1 MRSKKRKNQKKRK
14 METTNTNPENQISE
28 NQEQKEDDKKD
39 KTLLIKRVLFITI
52 GVLLLFLIILA
63 TIFIFKSEESK
74 EPTESSPPVESSAK
88 TNENNTENVPSEPEI
103 KETKFDFN
111 NLEPEKLNEQ
121 LELLTNK
128 NMEYQ
133 KEKEQKILEEE
144 KKLSPVFNLVNNL
157 KDKEEIKKEE
167 NSIVNSEDNKKE
179 EISKIEEIK
188 EDKKEEIISEKKD
201 VATSTSN
208 ETKTQNE
215 TSNINSNSKK
225 EQTTKITESLTFVKL
240 INVAKIKGDLNK
252 KYFDKVIEV
261 NANVLLCR
269 DDENIIELYYGPFL
283 EDEIRD
289 NLLSKLIK
297 NGFKEAYSL
306 EMTKE
311 EFDKR
316 CNY

>member
-1 MRSKKRKNQKKRK
+1 

-74 EPTESSPPVESSAK
+74 EPTESSPPIESSAK

-157 KDKEEIKKEE
+157 KDKEGIKKEE
-167 NSIVNSEDNKKE
+167 NSIVSSEDNKKE

-201 VATSTSN
+201 IATSTNN

-225 EQTTKITESLTFVKL
+225 EETTKITESLTFVKL

>member
-1 MRSKKRKNQKKRK
+1 

-28 NQEQKEDDKKD
+28 NQEKKEDDKKD

-74 EPTESSPPVESSAK
+74 EPTESSPPVETSTK

-157 KDKEEIKKEE
+157 KDKEGIKKEE
-167 NSIVNSEDNKKE
+167 NSIVSSEDNKKE

-225 EQTTKITESLTFVKL
+225 EETTKITESLTFVKL

>member
-1 MRSKKRKNQKKRK
+1 

-74 EPTESSPPVESSAK
+74 EPTESSPPIESSAK

-157 KDKEEIKKEE
+157 KDKEGIKKEE
-167 NSIVNSEDNKKE
+167 NSIVSSEDNKKE

-225 EQTTKITESLTFVKL
+225 EETTKITESLTFVKL

-283 EDEIRD
+283 EDNLRD
-289 NLLSKLIK
+289 DLLSKLIK
-297 NGFKEAYSL
+297 NGFKESYSL
-306 EMTKE
+306 EMTQE

>member
-1 MRSKKRKNQKKRK
+1 

-52 GVLLLFLIILA
+52 GILLLFLIILA

-74 EPTESSPPVESSAK
+74 EPTESSPPIESSAK

-167 NSIVNSEDNKKE
+167 NSIVSSEDNKKE

-225 EQTTKITESLTFVKL
+225 EETTKITESLTFVKL

>member
-1 MRSKKRKNQKKRK
+1 

-52 GVLLLFLIILA
+52 GVLLLLLIILA

-74 EPTESSPPVESSAK
+74 EPTESSPPVESSSK
-88 TNENNTENVPSEPEI
+88 TNENNAENVPSEPEV

-167 NSIVNSEDNKKE
+167 NSIVSSEDNKKEEIKEDKKE

-201 VATSTSN
+201 IATSTNN
-208 ETKTQNE
+208 ENKTQNE

-225 EQTTKITESLTFVKL
+225 EQTTKTTESLTFVKL

>member
-1 MRSKKRKNQKKRK
+1 

-74 EPTESSPPVESSAK
+74 EPTESSPPIESSAK

-157 KDKEEIKKEE
+157 KDKEGIKKEE
-167 NSIVNSEDNKKE
+167 NSIVSSEDNKKE

-201 VATSTSN
+201 IATSTSN

-225 EQTTKITESLTFVKL
+225 EETTKITESLTFVKL

>member
-1 MRSKKRKNQKKRK
+1 

-201 VATSTSN
+201 IATSTSN

-225 EQTTKITESLTFVKL
+225 EETTKITESLTFVKL

>member
-1 MRSKKRKNQKKRK
+1 

-39 KTLLIKRVLFITI
+39 KTLLIKKILFITI

-74 EPTESSPPVESSAK
+74 EPTESSPPIESSAK

-167 NSIVNSEDNKKE
+167 KSIVSSEDNKKE

-201 VATSTSN
+201 VATSMSN

-225 EQTTKITESLTFVKL
+225 EETTKITESLTFVKL

>member
-1 MRSKKRKNQKKRK
+1 
-14 METTNTNPENQISE
+14 MEATNTNPENQISE

-74 EPTESSPPVESSAK
+74 EPTESSPPIESSAK

-167 NSIVNSEDNKKE
+167 NSIVSSEDNKKE

-201 VATSTSN
+201 IVTNTNN

-225 EQTTKITESLTFVKL
+225 EETTKITESLTFVKL

>member
-1 MRSKKRKNQKKRK
+1 

-261 NANVLLCR
+261 NANILLCR

>member
-1 MRSKKRKNQKKRK
+1 

-74 EPTESSPPVESSAK
+74 EPTESSPPIESSAK
-88 TNENNTENVPSEPEI
+88 TNENNTENVPSEPEV

-225 EQTTKITESLTFVKL
+225 EETTKITESLTFVKL

>member
-1 MRSKKRKNQKKRK
+1 

-39 KTLLIKRVLFITI
+39 KTLLIKKILFITI
-52 GVLLLFLIILA
+52 GVLLLLLIILA

-74 EPTESSPPVESSAK
+74 EPTESSPPVETSTK

-201 VATSTSN
+201 IATSTSN

-225 EQTTKITESLTFVKL
+225 EETTKITESLTFVKL

>member
-1 MRSKKRKNQKKRK
+1 

-74 EPTESSPPVESSAK
+74 EPTESSPAVESSAK

-167 NSIVNSEDNKKE
+167 KSIVSSEDNKKE

-201 VATSTSN
+201 IATSTSN

-225 EQTTKITESLTFVKL
+225 EETTKITESLTFVKL

>member
-1 MRSKKRKNQKKRK
+1 

-74 EPTESSPPVESSAK
+74 EPTESSPPIESSAK

-144 KKLSPVFNLVNNL
+144 KKLSPVFNLVNSL

-201 VATSTSN
+201 IATSTSN

-225 EQTTKITESLTFVKL
+225 EETTKITESLTFVKL

>member
-1 MRSKKRKNQKKRK
+1 

-74 EPTESSPPVESSAK
+74 EPTESSPSIESSAK

-167 NSIVNSEDNKKE
+167 NSIVSSEDNKKE

-201 VATSTSN
+201 VATSTNN

-225 EQTTKITESLTFVKL
+225 EETTKITESLTFVKL

>member
-1 MRSKKRKNQKKRK
+1 

-225 EQTTKITESLTFVKL
+225 EETTKITESLTFVKL

>member
-1 MRSKKRKNQKKRK
+1 

-74 EPTESSPPVESSAK
+74 EPTESSPPIESSAK

-167 NSIVNSEDNKKE
+167 KSIVSSEDNKKE

-188 EDKKEEIISEKKD
+188 EDNKEEIISEKKD
-201 VATSTSN
+201 VATSTNN

-225 EQTTKITESLTFVKL
+225 EETTKITESLTFVKL

>member
-1 MRSKKRKNQKKRK
+1 

-28 NQEQKEDDKKD
+28 NQEQKEDDQKD

-74 EPTESSPPVESSAK
+74 EPTESSPPIESSAK

-144 KKLSPVFNLVNNL
+144 KKLSPVFNLVNSL

-167 NSIVNSEDNKKE
+167 NSIVSSEDNKKE

-201 VATSTSN
+201 IATSTSN

-225 EQTTKITESLTFVKL
+225 EETTKISESLTFVKL

-306 EMTKE
+306 EMIKE

>member
-1 MRSKKRKNQKKRK
+1 

-74 EPTESSPPVESSAK
+74 EPTESSPPIESSAK

-167 NSIVNSEDNKKE
+167 NSIVSSEDNKKE

-201 VATSTSN
+201 VATSTGN

-225 EQTTKITESLTFVKL
+225 EETTKITESLTFVKL

>member
-1 MRSKKRKNQKKRK
+1 
-14 METTNTNPENQISE
+14 METANTNPEAKVSE
-28 NQEQKEDDKKD
+28 NPEEIEEDKKN
-39 KTLLIKRVLFITI
+39 KTILIKKILFITI
-52 GVLLLFLIILA
+52 GILLLFLIILA
-63 TIFIFKSEESK
+63 LVFILKSEEPK
-74 EPTESSPPVESSAK
+74 ESTESAPAIEQTAK
-88 TNENNTENVPSEPEI
+88 ENENNTENIPPEPEI

-111 NLEPEKLNEQ
+111 KLEPEKLNEQ

-128 NMEYQ
+128 NMIYQ

-144 KKLSPVFNLVNNL
+144 KKLSPVLNLVNNL
-157 KDKEEIKKEE
+157 KNKEENKEEIATTPAEITNTEE
-167 NSIVNSEDNKKE
+167 NKKE
-179 EISKIEEIK
+179 EVLKSQEVKQETKEEVVPKKTEALTTNDETQTKKNIEEP
-188 EDKKEEIISEKKD
+188 
-201 VATSTSN
+201 
-208 ETKTQNE
+208 TKT
-215 TSNINSNSKK
+215 TA
-225 EQTTKITESLTFVKL
+225 ESLTFVKL

-252 KYFDKVIEV
+252 KYFDKAIEV

-306 EMTKE
+306 EMIKE

>member
-1 MRSKKRKNQKKRK
+1 

-52 GVLLLFLIILA
+52 GVLLLLLIILA

-225 EQTTKITESLTFVKL
+225 EETTKITESLTFVKL

>member
-1 MRSKKRKNQKKRK
+1 

-39 KTLLIKRVLFITI
+39 KTLLIKKILFITI

-74 EPTESSPPVESSAK
+74 EPTESSPPIESSAK
-88 TNENNTENVPSEPEI
+88 TNENNIENVPSEPEV

-188 EDKKEEIISEKKD
+188 EDKKEEIISENKD
-201 VATSTSN
+201 VTTNTSN

-225 EQTTKITESLTFVKL
+225 EETTKITESLTFVKL

>member
-1 MRSKKRKNQKKRK
+1 

-52 GVLLLFLIILA
+52 GVLLLLLIILA

-74 EPTESSPPVESSAK
+74 EPTESSPPIESSAK
-88 TNENNTENVPSEPEI
+88 TNENNIENVPSEPEI

-167 NSIVNSEDNKKE
+167 NSIVSSEDNKKE

-201 VATSTSN
+201 IATSTSN

-225 EQTTKITESLTFVKL
+225 EETTKITESLTFVKL

>member
-1 MRSKKRKNQKKRK
+1 

-63 TIFIFKSEESK
+63 TIFIFKSEDTK
-74 EPTESSPPVESSAK
+74 EPTESSPPVESSTK

-167 NSIVNSEDNKKE
+167 NSIVSSEDNKKE

-225 EQTTKITESLTFVKL
+225 EETTKITESLTFVKL

>member
-1 MRSKKRKNQKKRK
+1 

-74 EPTESSPPVESSAK
+74 EPTESSPPIESSAK

-144 KKLSPVFNLVNNL
+144 KKLSPVFNLVNKL
-157 KDKEEIKKEE
+157 KDKEGIKKEE
-167 NSIVNSEDNKKE
+167 NSIVSSEDNKKE

-225 EQTTKITESLTFVKL
+225 EETTKTTESLTFVKL

>member
-1 MRSKKRKNQKKRK
+1 
-14 METTNTNPENQISE
+14 METANTNPENQISE

-167 NSIVNSEDNKKE
+167 NSIVSSEDNKKE

-225 EQTTKITESLTFVKL
+225 EETTKITESLTFVKL

>member
-1 MRSKKRKNQKKRK
+1 

-74 EPTESSPPVESSAK
+74 EPTESSPPIESSAK
-88 TNENNTENVPSEPEI
+88 TNENNTENIPSEPEI

-167 NSIVNSEDNKKE
+167 NSIVSSEDNKKE

-188 EDKKEEIISEKKD
+188 EDKKEEIISENKD
-201 VATSTSN
+201 LTTNTSN

-225 EQTTKITESLTFVKL
+225 EETTKITESLTFVKL

>member
-1 MRSKKRKNQKKRK
+1 

-52 GVLLLFLIILA
+52 GVLLLLLIILA
-63 TIFIFKSEESK
+63 TIFIFKSEEPK
-74 EPTESSPPVESSAK
+74 ESTESAPAIEQTAK
-88 TNENNTENVPSEPEI
+88 ENENNTENVLPEPEI

-111 NLEPEKLNEQ
+111 KLEPEKLNEQ

-157 KDKEEIKKEE
+157 KDKEEVKKEE

-179 EISKIEEIK
+179 EISKIEVIK
-188 EDKKEEIISEKKD
+188 EDKKEEIISENKD
-201 VATSTSN
+201 IATSMSN

-215 TSNINSNSKK
+215 TSDINSNSKK
-225 EQTTKITESLTFVKL
+225 EETTKITESSTFVKL

>member
-1 MRSKKRKNQKKRK
+1 

-39 KTLLIKRVLFITI
+39 KTLLIKKILFITI

-74 EPTESSPPVESSAK
+74 EPTESSPPIESSAK

-225 EQTTKITESLTFVKL
+225 EETTKTTESLTFVKL

-289 NLLSKLIK
+289 TLLSKLIK

>member
-1 MRSKKRKNQKKRK
+1 

-167 NSIVNSEDNKKE
+167 NSIVSSEDNKKE

-201 VATSTSN
+201 IVTNTNN

-225 EQTTKITESLTFVKL
+225 EETTKTTESLTFVKL

>member
-1 MRSKKRKNQKKRK
+1 

-167 NSIVNSEDNKKE
+167 NSIVSSEDNKKE

-201 VATSTSN
+201 IATSTNN

-225 EQTTKITESLTFVKL
+225 EETTKITESLTFVKL

>member
-1 MRSKKRKNQKKRK
+1 

-39 KTLLIKRVLFITI
+39 KTLLIKKILFITI
-52 GVLLLFLIILA
+52 GVLLLLLIILA
-63 TIFIFKSEESK
+63 TIFIFKSEDTK
-74 EPTESSPPVESSAK
+74 EPTESSPPVETSTK
-88 TNENNTENVPSEPEI
+88 TNENNIENVPSEPEV

-167 NSIVNSEDNKKE
+167 NSIVSSEDNKKE

-201 VATSTSN
+201 IVTNTNN

-225 EQTTKITESLTFVKL
+225 EETTKITESLTFVKL

-306 EMTKE
+306 EMIKE

>member
-1 MRSKKRKNQKKRK
+1 

-74 EPTESSPPVESSAK
+74 EPTESSPAVESSAK
-88 TNENNTENVPSEPEI
+88 TNENNTENVPSEPEV

-167 NSIVNSEDNKKE
+167 NSIVSSEDNKKE

-225 EQTTKITESLTFVKL
+225 EETTKITESLTFVKL

>member
-1 MRSKKRKNQKKRK
+1 
-14 METTNTNPENQISE
+14 METANTNPENQISE

-52 GVLLLFLIILA
+52 GVLLLLLIILA

-74 EPTESSPPVESSAK
+74 EPTESSPPIESSAK

-167 NSIVNSEDNKKE
+167 NSIVSSEDNKKE

-201 VATSTSN
+201 IATSTSN

-225 EQTTKITESLTFVKL
+225 EETTKITESLTFVKL

>member
-1 MRSKKRKNQKKRK
+1 

-88 TNENNTENVPSEPEI
+88 TNENNRENVPSEPEI

-167 NSIVNSEDNKKE
+167 NSIVSSEDNKKE

-225 EQTTKITESLTFVKL
+225 EETTKITESLTFVKL

-261 NANVLLCR
+261 NANILLCR

>member
-1 MRSKKRKNQKKRK
+1 

-201 VATSTSN
+201 VAASTSN

-225 EQTTKITESLTFVKL
+225 EETTKTTESLTFVKL

>member
-1 MRSKKRKNQKKRK
+1 

-157 KDKEEIKKEE
+157 KDKEGIKKEE
-167 NSIVNSEDNKKE
+167 NSIVSSEDNKKE

-201 VATSTSN
+201 IATSTNN

-225 EQTTKITESLTFVKL
+225 EETTKITESSTFVKL

>member
-1 MRSKKRKNQKKRK
+1 

-167 NSIVNSEDNKKE
+167 NSIVSSEDNKKE

-201 VATSTSN
+201 IITNTNN

-225 EQTTKITESLTFVKL
+225 EETTKITESLTFVKL

-261 NANVLLCR
+261 NANILLCR

>member
-1 MRSKKRKNQKKRK
+1 

-88 TNENNTENVPSEPEI
+88 TNENNTENVPSEPEV

-157 KDKEEIKKEE
+157 KDKEEIKKDE
-167 NSIVNSEDNKKE
+167 NSIVSSEDNKKE

-201 VATSTSN
+201 VATSTNN

-225 EQTTKITESLTFVKL
+225 EETTKITESLTFVKL

>member
-1 MRSKKRKNQKKRK
+1 
-14 METTNTNPENQISE
+14 METTNTNLDNEISE
-28 NQEQKEDDKKD
+28 NQEEKEDDKKD

-88 TNENNTENVPSEPEI
+88 TNENNTENVPSEPEV

-167 NSIVNSEDNKKE
+167 KSIVSSEDNKKE

-201 VATSTSN
+201 IVTNTNN

-225 EQTTKITESLTFVKL
+225 EETTKITESLTFVKL